1 MDENI
6 TIQND
11 MQTDLQN
18 NSFDSLLSDNPTYTD
33 SDVIGYGVSVG
44 NNAGTSG
51 TESAADSTAGD
62 IATSDSLVTGS
73 DTLSV
78 SSGDVV
84 NADNMHISLSDLQ
97 TYQADTVENQID
109 YPASLGSIEEKID
122 NLNYNITALLFFI
135 VFAWCYERIKN
146 AVRSFN
152 GVGLKQ
158 EETNMDNLIQFII
171 GDATTFTP
179 ACMVGLIVFC
189 AILECI
195 GSLAYNIMKAGR

>member
-1 MDENI
+1 MNENI

-18 NSFDSLLSDNPTYTD
+18 NSFDSLVSDNPVYTD
-33 SDVIGYGVSVG
+33 SDTSGYVVSFD
-44 NNAGTSG
+44 NDSGTSS
-51 TESAADSTAGD
+51 TEFNADSEPGD
-62 IATSDSLVTGS
+62 FATSDELTTSPG
-73 DTLSV
+73 TLSV

-84 NADNMHISLSDLQ
+84 GTEHVYISLADLE

-109 YPASLGSIEEKID
+109 YSASLGCIEEKID

-152 GVGLKQ
+152 GVGLK
-158 EETNMDNLIQFII
+158 
-171 GDATTFTP
+171 
-179 ACMVGLIVFC
+179 
-189 AILECI
+189 
-195 GSLAYNIMKAGR
+195 

>member
-1 MDENI
+1 MNENI

-33 SDVIGYGVSVG
+33 SDVICYGVSVG
-44 NNAGTSG
+44 NNAGTSS

-62 IATSDSLVTGS
+62 IATSDSLVAGS

-78 SSGDVV
+78 SSGDLVSG
-84 NADNMHISLSDLQ
+84 DNVYISLADLQ

-109 YPASLGSIEEKID
+109 YSAFLGSIEEKID
-122 NLNYNITALLFFI
+122 NLNYNISALLFFI

-152 GVGLKQ
+152 GVGLK
-158 EETNMDNLIQFII
+158 
-171 GDATTFTP
+171 
-179 ACMVGLIVFC
+179 
-189 AILECI
+189 
-195 GSLAYNIMKAGR
+195 

>member
-109 YPASLGSIEEKID
+109 YPASLGSIEEK
-122 NLNYNITALLFFI
+122 N
-135 VFAWCYERIKN
+135 
-146 AVRSFN
+146 
-152 GVGLKQ
+152 
-158 EETNMDNLIQFII
+158 
-171 GDATTFTP
+171 
-179 ACMVGLIVFC
+179 
-189 AILECI
+189 
-195 GSLAYNIMKAGR
+195 